1 MPSAAPKKRISWSY
15 NIATARSLRHERN
28 GAPSQPRAKP
38 RHVAIIMDGNG
49 RWARARGLPRAR
61 GHHAGADNL
70 RRVLRAC
77 TECDIEF
84 VTLYAFSTENWRRPR
99 REVRIIMDLLEIVID
114 RELEE
119 LVAEGVQIRHIGRLE
134 GLAPFLQDKVRMA
147 IQRTQH
153 NRRLVVNLAFNYGGR
168 HEITHAVRQIVA
180 DQIPVED
187 IDETLI
193 RRYLYTGDQPD
204 PDLIIRTS
212 GELRVSNFLIWQG
225 AYAEFYVTDT
235 YWPDFDEQELQ
246 RALEA
251 YAQRKRRYGQTDEQC
266 TGKANGSH
274 NANVNSH
281 RDARANGHMKAETP
295 EEPRVRR

>member
-1 MPSAAPKKRISWSY
+1 
-15 NIATARSLRHERN
+15 
-28 GAPSQPRAKP
+28 
-38 RHVAIIMDGNG
+38 MDGNG

-77 TECDIEF
+77 SGSGIEF
-84 VTLYAFSTENWRRPR
+84 VTLFAFSTENWRRPR
-99 REVRIIMDLLEIVID
+99 REVRLIMDLLEIVID

-134 GLAPFLQDKVRMA
+134 GLAPYLQEKIRLA
-147 IQRTQH
+147 IHRTRH
-153 NRRLVVNLAFNYGGR
+153 NQTLIVNLAFNYGGR
-168 HEITHAVRQIVA
+168 DEITQAVRQIIH
-180 DQIPVED
+180 DRIPAEA
-187 IDETLI
+187 IDEDLI
-193 RRYLYTGDQPD
+193 RNYLFTQEQPD

-235 YWPDFDEQELQ
+235 YWPDFDEKELQ
-246 RALEA
+246 LALDS

-266 TGKANGSH
+266 VTNSRKPALRENGKRH
-274 NANVNSH
+274 QVT
-281 RDARANGHMKAETP
+281 RANGKRDAQSTQNS
-295 EEPRVRR
+295 RVRG